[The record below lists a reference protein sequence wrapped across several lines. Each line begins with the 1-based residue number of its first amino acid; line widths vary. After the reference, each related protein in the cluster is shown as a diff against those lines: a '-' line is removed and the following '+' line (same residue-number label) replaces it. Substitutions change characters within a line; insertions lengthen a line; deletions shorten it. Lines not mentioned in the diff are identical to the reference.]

1 MSAPQATVD
10 TAERGTMTTTPS
22 EPSATSGASPVV
34 EPAAYQAPMPTP
46 GTVRKRTNVPLQ
58 AYRFG
63 AVSIKM
69 MRMILRSHG

>member
-1 MSAPQATVD
+1 MS
-10 TAERGTMTTTPS
+10 TTPS
-22 EPSATSGASPVV
+22 EPGPSPVT
-34 EPAAYQAPMPTP
+34 EPASYQAPMPTAA
-46 GTVRKRTNVPLQ
+46 TVRKRTNVPLQ